1 MEKVKMGWKLKL
13 KSLIYKYTGVY
24 LAHKEENDYFDTD
37 EYWEQFLKF
46 LKSEDLDMGP
56 RNVHGLMVGMWQAR
70 YGFARPAS
78 FLKYRRPRPIFRF
91 LGWFADLFIVL
102 KWDAI
107 SVYRI
112 LKPYKPELTAQ
123 LAPSSAKSP
132 KPAKKKTK
140 KKSRK

>member
-1 MEKVKMGWKLKL
+1 MRQVKKMGFKMRL

-112 LKPYKPELTAQ
+112 FKPYKPLPAIDVV
-123 LAPSSAKSP
+123 KG
-132 KPAKKKTK
+132 KPLKLDVKTK